1 MSGLVRAGVRW
12 AARMA
17 SVASLVVQDAAPDSA
32 TAPRLMIVYPRPGVS
47 IPSENPALVLRYSSS
62 DESDPLDLRTLVVL
76 VDGRDRTAH
85 FRVTA
90 DVAWGTIVD
99 GTTGISAHEVEA
111 RVCTVRGVCVRLS
124 AIVTV
129 VSPVVA
135 SQPAVNKDRRGKI
148 IDVFL
153 EAARRLLR
161 P

>member
-1 MSGLVRAGVRW
+1 MSGLVRMGVRW
-12 AARMA
+12 AARVA
-17 SVASLVVQDAAPDSA
+17 SVASLVAHDVVPDSA
-32 TAPRLMIVYPRPGVS
+32 TTPRLTIVHPLPGVS
-47 IPSENPALVLRYSSS
+47 ISGENPALVLRYSSS
-62 DESDPLDLRTLVVL
+62 DTSDPLDLRTLEIL

-99 GTTGISAHEVEA
+99 GATGISAHEVEA

-129 VSPVVA
+129 ESPVVA

>member
-1 MSGLVRAGVRW
+1 
-12 AARMA
+12 
-17 SVASLVVQDAAPDSA
+17 VASLVVHNVVPDSA
-32 TAPRLMIVYPRPGVS
+32 TAPRLTIVHPLPGVS
-47 IPSENPALVLRYSSS
+47 IPSENPALVLRYSSG
-62 DESDPLDLRTLVVL
+62 DVSDPLDLRSLEIL
-76 VDGRDRTAH
+76 VDGQDRTAR

-90 DVAWGTIVD
+90 DVAWGPIVD
-99 GTTGISAHEVEA
+99 GATGISAHEVEA
-111 RVCTVRGVCVRLS
+111 RVCTVRGVCVRLR

-135 SQPAVNKDRRGKI
+135 KQPAVNKDRRGKI